1 MKSPYVSLKY
11 LRAHITI
18 YGLRAW
24 AGNLQQTVASS
35 LKDSAEV
42 SFLPFAKDILSPDC
56 VEAAVVHNMDK
67 HLEQHLEFVSSS
79 KQEA

>member
-1 MKSPYVSLKY
+1 MGLFEGTRWKPSTNLDIILK
-11 LRAHITI
+11 
-18 YGLRAW
+18 G
-24 AGNLQQTVASS
+24 
-35 LKDSAEV
+35 SAEV

-56 VEAAVVHNMDK
+56 VEAAVVRNMDK

>member
-1 MKSPYVSLKY
+1 M
-11 LRAHITI
+11 T
-18 YGLRAW
+18 
-24 AGNLQQTVASS
+24 SS

-56 VEAAVVHNMDK
+56 VEAAVVRNMDK
-67 HLEQHLEFVSSS
+67 RLEQHLEFVSLS